1 MNKFT
6 LEIELGNDAMKSD
19 ADIARALRQVAN
31 RLRENKYTKVVKGFG
46 DVTRGIMDRNGNTVG
61 LWTLK

>member
-6 LEIELGNDAMKSD
+6 LEIELGNEAMKSD

-31 RLRENKYTKVVKGFG
+31 RLRENKYVATVKGYG

-61 LWTLK
+61 FWILK